1 MLALP
6 GIDIDEIVNEI
17 CSQTSAPMGLPD
29 EDWVNDVQTV
39 APETSCSRHRP
50 SFPLESTEAHWVS
63 LHPAQQHL
71 TVWDDW
77 TRGLLTTRLHSRCP
91 RCPAGRSLTRSG
103 GRPGARWDSRL
114 RCSARTAATAR
125 AQSRQLSNHWTPPGN
140 KWCLARCEVRW
151 SCLPT
156 SLWRISLMS
165 NQPGLLWTAG
175 QYWQVLQT
183 KPFSHLW
190 SLTSQHAMYYLLGL

>member
-140 KWCLARCEVRW
+140 KWCLARYEVRW
-151 SCLPT
+151 GDHVCLLRSGEYLWCPT
-156 SLWRISLMS
+156 SQDCSGQLDNTDRSCRPNPSATSGLWRHNM
-165 NQPGLLWTAG
+165 PCT
-175 QYWQVLQT
+175 
-183 KPFSHLW
+183 
-190 SLTSQHAMYYLLGL
+190 M